1 MMTVFLVLDELV
13 HRDPVPRTLTTTSMP
28 GTPAR
33 VQVSDAR
40 GALATLTEGARTV
53 TMRGPVRTFTEQKKP
68 FNDGFDRTSTGGWG
82 PSRGGGNWSN
92 AGGTDADYSVS
103 GGAGIIS
110 MAVDNSSRHTSLVND
125 VTDCD
130 ARLSWSLDVMPAGN
144 ASSLALSFA
153 YTSSTSQYR
162 ARLSVLTT
170 GTVQLVLECQTSA
183 GTTVLGAL
191 TTVGTGYV
199 VGDIWHI
206 RAQRT
211 GTTIRCRAWKDGTT
225 EPTSWVHEVTDPTL
239 GAGRI
244 GVRGLASTGS
254 TALPFTF
261 RVHDIQLYAGTWPA
275 PPTVTHDAWIRVLDE
290 PFDGTWTPALAD
302 RIRAWAVDSTP
313 DVLAYAMAYVNGA
326 PTVLD
331 SALGGVPVMG
341 QAGYGPFDTDGS
353 GTLREGSDFHEYMGL
368 PWTFVNGETAAAPGP
383 EWLRTLDCSGFVR
396 MVYGYHMGIPMV
408 RNGGFDGRVLPRRTR
423 DIGPSGPG
431 VIVAQAANIAPP
443 LTAMQIGD
451 VPLFDATADATAGE
465 LDHNGIYLG
474 IDSNGR
480 PRFINSR
487 KTPDGP
493 TFGDLGGSSALD
505 GTGLYATSLRLIR
518 RF

>member
-1 MMTVFLVLDELV
+1 MPLFLVSDEPV
-13 HRDPVPRTLTTTSMP
+13 HRDPTPRPLTTTTLP

-33 VQVSDAR
+33 LQVSDAQ
-40 GALATLTEGARTV
+40 GVLATLTEGAKTV
-53 TMRGPVRTFTEQKKP
+53 PVRGPERTFTEQKKP
-68 FNDGFDRTSTGGWG
+68 FVDEFDRTTTGGWG
-82 PSRGGGNWSN
+82 TSRGGGTWSN
-92 AGGTDADYSVS
+92 ANGVDADYSVS
-103 GGAGIIS
+103 GGAGVIS
-110 MAVDNSSRHTSLVND
+110 MTADNSSRYTSLVND
-125 VTDCD
+125 ITDLD
-130 ARLSWSLDVMPAGN
+130 ARLSWSLNVMPAGN

-153 YTSSTSQYR
+153 YTSTTSHYR

-170 GTVQLVLECQTSA
+170 GTVQLILECQTPS
-183 GTTVLGAL
+183 GTTTLGAL

-199 VGDIWHI
+199 VGDVWHI

-211 GTTIRCRAWKDGTT
+211 GTTLRCRAWKDGTT
-225 EPTSWVHEVTDPTL
+225 EPSTWVHNVVDATL

-261 RVHDIQLYAGTWPA
+261 RIHDIQLYSGLWPA
-275 PPTVTHDAWIRVLDE
+275 PPVVTHDTWVRVLPT

-302 RIRAWAVDSTP
+302 QIRAWAVDRTP
-313 DVLAYAMAYVNGA
+313 DVLAYAMGYITGA
-326 PTVLD
+326 PTVTAP
-331 SALGGVPVMG
+331 ALAGAPIMG
-341 QAGYGPFDTDGS
+341 QSHYGPMDVD
-353 GTLREGSDFHEYMGL
+353 GTLIEGADFHDYMGL
-368 PWTFVNGETAAAPGP
+368 DWTFPNGEVLAAKPSELGS
-383 EWLRTLDCSGFVR
+383 LDCSGFVR
-396 MVYGYHMGIPMV
+396 MIYGYHMGIPMV
-408 RNGGFDGRVLPRRTR
+408 RTQNIDGTNLPRITK

-431 VIVAQAANIAPP
+431 VIVAQATDTAPP
-443 LTAMQIGD
+443 LTAIQIGD
-451 VPLFDATADATAGE
+451 VPHFDATTETTIGE

-474 IDSNGR
+474 VDSNGR

-493 TFGDLGGSSALD
+493 TFGDLGGASALD

>member
-1 MMTVFLVLDELV
+1 MTVPLFLVSDELT
-13 HRDPVPRTLTTTSMP
+13 HRDPVPRPLTTTVLP

-33 VQVSDAR
+33 LQVSDAQ
-40 GALATLTEGARTV
+40 GVLATLTEGAKTV
-53 TMRGPVRTFTEQKKP
+53 TVRGQQRTFVEQKKP
-68 FNDGFDRTSTGGWG
+68 FTDSFDRIISTGWG
-82 PSRGGGNWSN
+82 VSRGGGTWSN
-92 AGGTDADYSVS
+92 S
-103 GGAGIIS
+103 GGADGDYTVSDGAGVIS
-110 MAVDNSSRHTSLVND
+110 MTADNSSRHTSLVNN
-125 VTDCD
+125 VTDMD
-130 ARLSWSLDVMPAGN
+130 ARLSWSLDVMPTGN
-144 ASSLALSFA
+144 ASSLALAFA

-170 GTVQLVLECQTSA
+170 GTVQLALECQTAA

-191 TTVGTGYV
+191 TTVGTGYAA
-199 VGDIWHI
+199 GDVWHI

-211 GTTIRCRAWKDGTT
+211 GTTLRCRAWQDGAV
-225 EPTSWVHEVTDPTL
+225 EPTSWVHEVTDTTL

-261 RVHDIQLYAGTWPA
+261 RVHDIQLYSGLWPD
-275 PPTVTHDAWIRVLDE
+275 PPTVTHNTWVRVLPA
-290 PFDGTWTPALAD
+290 PFAGTWTPALAD
-302 RIRAWAVDSTP
+302 RIRAWAADSTP
-313 DVLAYAMAYVNGA
+313 DVLAYAMGYITGA

-331 SALGGVPVMG
+331 AALGGVPVMG
-341 QAGYGPFDTDGS
+341 QAGYGPLAAD
-353 GTLREGSDFHEYMGL
+353 GTLREGADFHEYMGIA
-368 PWTFVNGETAAAPGP
+368 WTFVNGETAPAASA
-383 EWLRTLDCSGFVR
+383 EWIRNLDCSGFVR
-396 MVYGYHMGIPMV
+396 MIYGYHMGIPMV
-408 RNGGFDGRVLPRRTR
+408 RNSGFDGTVLPRRTR

-431 VIVAQAANIAPP
+431 VIVAQATDTAPP
-443 LTAMQIGD
+443 LTGMQIGD

-474 IDSNGR
+474 IDSAGR

-493 TFGDLGGSSALD
+493 TFGDLGGASALD